1 MEAND
6 NSIKLYYNTEREKLQ
21 MPEYGRNVLR
31 MVEQLKEIPDKA
43 KQNPENSAADSM
55 TRTTLTKK
63 ADSLSSFRRRTR
75 TTVLASPSF
84 TPGTGTGRGNRL
96 ST

>member
-43 KQNPENSAADSM
+43 KRSEQARAVVKTMELLT
-55 TRTTLTKK
+55 TRKTTNI
-63 ADSLSSFRRRTR
+63 SSG
-75 TTVLASPSF
+75 TTCI
-84 TPGTGTGRGNRL
+84 
-96 ST
+96 